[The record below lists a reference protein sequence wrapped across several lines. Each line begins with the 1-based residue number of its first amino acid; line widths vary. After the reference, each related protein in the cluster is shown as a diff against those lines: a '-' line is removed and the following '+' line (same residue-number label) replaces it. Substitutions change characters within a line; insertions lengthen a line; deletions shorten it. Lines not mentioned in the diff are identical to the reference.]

1 MAMKKARKTSDSE
14 KLSISLSKTVYA
26 WAQELAAAKGFDTNF
41 SAYVADLIRRD
52 QNRKLLWLA
61 KQLKGWQTDLF
72 TLDGDILNEI
82 ENRLYPEYDGATV
95 TFENWGWNTPEGE
108 IRYLPSR
115 K

>member
-52 QNRKLLWLA
+52 QEREQARKINIYPMPGKRHSA
-61 KQLKGWQTDLF
+61 
-72 TLDGDILNEI
+72 LNE
-82 ENRLYPEYDGATV
+82 PD
-95 TFENWGWNTPEGE
+95 
-108 IRYLPSR
+108 